1 MTRSFAV
8 AIAALMMCAG
18 AVRAQ
23 IPEPPVASGM
33 HGTSLDQQTPAGI
46 TGNAGIRNATQYVPD
61 TRTLDN
67 PPLPPVTPGNRS
79 ATSAALSRSAEIPLP
94 PTATASG
101 PSRGG
106 GGWVSGQAALSGGPF
121 PGYMTGYGTGQVMA
135 GFGGGAPSA
144 VQKPFSA
151 YAREPSVSPYIN
163 LYRPEGAFGTVG
175 NYYSLVRPMVQQ
187 QQINRQ
193 VSRQINQMQS
203 VMSPATGYGGRSGG
217 TGGYF
222 MNYYGFYPGLGS
234 R

>member
-1 MTRSFAV
+1 MKSCFIL
-8 AIAALMMCAG
+8 IAASLLSFGVVA
-18 AVRAQ
+18 AQ
-23 IPEPPVASGM
+23 VPEPPVGSGLY
-33 HGTSLDQQTPAGI
+33 GPNTGQQAT
-46 TGNAGIRNATQYVPD
+46 TGNVNQGILPGGGTVAPGSMIPGSAPAPPTTSGGRAT
-61 TRTLDN
+61 T
-67 PPLPPVTPGNRS
+67 TP
-79 ATSAALSRSAEIPLP
+79 TSPRSAEIPLP
-94 PTATASG
+94 PTATTSAG
-101 PSRGG
+101 ISRGG

-121 PGYMTGYGTGQVMA
+121 PGYMTGYPSGQTTA
-135 GFGGGAPSA
+135 GFGGGTPPP
-144 VQKPFSA
+144 VQKPYSE
-151 YAREPSVSPYIN
+151 YTREPSVSPYIN

-203 VMSPATGYGGRSGG
+203 TMTGGGGYTGRSAG

>member
-1 MTRSFAV
+1 MRNFAL
-8 AIAALMMCAG
+8 AIAAFIITIG

-23 IPEPPVASGM
+23 IPEPPIGSGM
-33 HGTSLDQQTPAGI
+33 YGTSGDQQSPAGI
-46 TGNAGIRNATQYVPD
+46 SGNVGIPNASQGVPNA
-61 TRTLDN
+61 RTLDN
-67 PPLPPVTPGNRS
+67 PPLPPVAPGNRS
-79 ATSAALSRSAEIPLP
+79 ATSAAQSRSAEIPLP
-94 PTATASG
+94 PTATALG

-121 PGYMTGYGTGQVMA
+121 PGYMTGYGTGQVTA
-135 GFGGGAPSA
+135 GFGSGAPSGA
-144 VQKPFSA
+144 QKPFSA

-163 LYRPEGAFGTVG
+163 LYRPEGAFGMVG

-203 VMSPATGYGGRSGG
+203 AMSPATGYGPRSGG